1 LSRKNQNTG
10 GPYMHFY
17 TTRSVD
23 ENQDNETLKDI
34 TKSGKQRPWREK
46 KLDNVGYADIL
57 EILKIKKAYNVK
69 QCGNV
74 LEFKPSEDGYLKLY
88 KTWFCKSKLCPVCN
102 WRRAMKNSSQ
112 AQKVIEEVVKEKPKA
127 RWLFLTLSTK
137 NAIDGKTLENS
148 LKEMTKAFHKLFK
161 YKKVSKNLIGFMR
174 STEVTVNKKDGSYN
188 QHMHVLLCVENS
200 YFKNKENY
208 ISQEEW
214 VGLWQKA
221 LRVDYK
227 PVANIKAIKPNKKGD
242 KDIQAAI
249 KETSK
254 YSVKSSDYL
263 TGNQEKDA
271 EIVQDLEQGLH
282 RKRMLSYGGL
292 LKQKHKILNLD
303 DAENGDLIKTSDD
316 ETITEEEEKAHSIT
330 AIWNFEKQNY
340 FLKNM

>member
-1 LSRKNQNTG
+1 
-10 GPYMHFY
+10 MHFY

-23 ENQDNETLKDI
+23 ENQDNETLKDM
-34 TKSGKQRPWREK
+34 TKNGKQRPWREK
-46 KLDNVGYADIL
+46 KISNVSYADIL

-74 LEFKPSEDGYLKLY
+74 LEFKPSDDGYLKLY

-112 AQKVIEEVVKEKPKA
+112 AQEVIAEVVKEKPKA

-137 NAIDGKTLENS
+137 NSISGEHLDQS
-148 LKEMTKAFHKLFK
+148 LKEMSKAFNKLK
-161 YKKVSKNLIGFMR
+161 MYSKVKKNLVGFMR

-188 QHMHVLLCVENS
+188 QHMHVLLCVENA
-200 YFKNKENY
+200 YFRKKENY
-208 ISQEEW
+208 ITQEEW
-214 VGLWQKA
+214 VDLWQKA
-221 LRVDYK
+221 LQVDYK

-271 EIVQDLEQGLH
+271 EIVQDLEQGLY

-292 LKQKHKILNLD
+292 LKQKHKLLNLD

-316 ETITEEEEKAHSIT
+316 ETVTEEEEKAHSIT

-340 FLKNM
+340 FLKKL